1 MKPIEFTESMYVL
14 AAPKNQEKEVDPLP
28 VYSDKQKCI
37 SCWELTDEEIEI
49 IKKTKRV
56 YLGVL
61 SGKTQPPVFLTIQP
75 PFNLEFTRYML
86 LVKKLGKGKAKRAL
100 SQEEYKEYLELMK
113 KFQKLS

>member
-14 AAPKNQEKEVDPLP
+14 AAPKGQEKEVDPLP

-49 IKKTKRV
+49 IKKTKKV

-61 SGKTQPPVFLTIQP
+61 SWKTQPPVFIAINP
-75 PFNLEFTRYML
+75 PFVPEFTRYMQ
-86 LVKKLGKGKAKRAL
+86 LVKKLGKDKAKRAL
-100 SQEEYKEYLELMK
+100 SQEEYKEYLGLMK
-113 KFQKLS
+113 KFQKQS